1 MVMSREPIGKHNPRL
16 AQIRRAFRN
25 GGLTEDGLLP
35 IEGPRLLDE
44 VSKSGVEVRELFVR
58 EGEICDATAARSY
71 TVARSVFRSLGAT
84 REPQGVIALVRPP
97 TFSLESILCAP
108 KALLIVLCGLQDPG
122 NVGNILRIAEAFQVS
137 GCIATEGTTS
147 QYNDKVVR
155 ASAGS
160 LFRMPYVWG
169 VGFLAAVDQ
178 IKSRGVRI
186 VGTATSSDHTIER
199 EDWRRP
205 SAILLG
211 NEGAGLSMEELQ
223 ACDSI
228 VRIPHTAA
236 VDSLNAATAAGIVLY
251 EAARCRGFEAN

>member
-1 MVMSREPIGKHNPRL
+1 MSREPIGKHNPKL
-16 AQIRRAFRN
+16 AQIRRAFRE

-44 VSKSGVEVRELFVR
+44 VSRSGVEVRELFVR
-58 EGEICDATAARSY
+58 EGETCDVKAARSY
-71 TVARSVFRSLGAT
+71 TVARPVFRSLGAT
-84 REPQGVIALVRPP
+84 REPQVVIALVSPP
-97 TFSLESILCAP
+97 IFSLESMLGDAHL
-108 KALLIVLCGLQDPG
+108 LLIVLCGLQDPG
-122 NVGNILRIAEAFQVS
+122 NVGNILRIAEAFQAS
-137 GCIATEGTTS
+137 GCIATEGTAS

-160 LFRMPYVWG
+160 LFRLPHVWG
-169 VGFLAAVDQ
+169 VGFGTVIDE

-186 VGTATSSDHTIER
+186 VGTAMRSDRTVED

-211 NEGAGLSMEELQ
+211 NEGAGLSFEERN

-228 VRIPHTAA
+228 VRIPHAGA